1 MWKIR
6 KPLEAQTKHLTQEEK
21 KTKQL
26 EEELVFVGNDQL
38 ENPPEWLVNE
48 IAVNEWIRLVEQF
61 NKKSMISNLD
71 YNNLGAYCNAFARY
85 TSIVKNLKTDVMI
98 VEDVNPLVNLELKY
112 SDEMKRYGALLG
124 LTMESRL
131 KVGSGIKTTSD
142 EKLNKEF
149 GDI

>member
-21 KTKQL
+21 KIKQL

>member
-21 KTKQL
+21 KIKQL

-48 IAVNEWIRLVEQF
+48 IAVNEWVRLVEQF